1 MKKYRIKLSAEWIV
15 RGFDERDAL
24 KKFILYRR
32 ELDQEGSYTFD
43 NMIRDNTEFI
53 TEKDKKRKIPFPK
66 SRFRSGN

>member
-1 MKKYRIKLSAEWIV
+1 VKNYRIKLTAEWIV

-43 NMIRDNTEFI
+43 NMIRDNAEVI
-53 TEKDKKRKIPFPK
+53 AEKDKKKIPISKKFE
-66 SRFRSGN
+66 